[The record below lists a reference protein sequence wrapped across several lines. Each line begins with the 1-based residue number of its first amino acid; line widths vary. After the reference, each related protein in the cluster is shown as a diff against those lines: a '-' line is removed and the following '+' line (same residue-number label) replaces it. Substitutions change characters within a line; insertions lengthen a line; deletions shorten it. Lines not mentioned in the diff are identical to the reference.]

1 MSATSGAPL
10 SAADGAE
17 LADAGVAAGCTTSG
31 RDFAG
36 VVDGLAAGVVGG
48 AASAA
53 ALHDN
58 STDASKRERVDMEV
72 NRTTLFSI
80 MRQAQEKECYG
91 IQSFLFR
98 EKMA

>member
-1 MSATSGAPL
+1 M
-10 SAADGAE
+10 
-17 LADAGVAAGCTTSG
+17 
-31 RDFAG
+31 R
-36 VVDGLAAGVVGG
+36 GLAAGVVGG

-58 STDASKRERVDMEV
+58 SKDASKREMVDMEV
-72 NRTTLFSI
+72 NRTALLSI

-91 IQSFLFR
+91 MQPFPFR